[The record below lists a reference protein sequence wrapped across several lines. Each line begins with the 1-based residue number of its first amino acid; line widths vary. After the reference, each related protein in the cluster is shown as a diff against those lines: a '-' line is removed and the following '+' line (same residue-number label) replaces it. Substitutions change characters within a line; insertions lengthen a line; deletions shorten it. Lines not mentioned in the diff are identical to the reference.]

1 MNNRLKTLTKGI
13 ADVSPLMIPV
23 VPFGIIFGVI
33 GMELG
38 LSAYMTFGMSVII
51 FGGASQIVLLQLFS
65 GGASSLVAITSVGA
79 VNSRHLLYGAVF
91 SEYLSHLKLTW
102 KIILSYILI
111 DQAFAVSN
119 TYFKKNKENEFKHYH
134 LLGAGFTCWTIWQ
147 ISTILGIVLGSV
159 VPEELGLSFTI
170 SLTFLAL
177 LINDFRKFKNII
189 VMMVSGIVATIGYN
203 AIPFQAYIIVAAL
216 SALLVATLLTL
227 INLKKKIMHW
237 STIIYCGMITYL
249 TRFSMIFLL
258 KEDILND
265 KTKKVLSYVP
275 SAIFPAII
283 FPPIFLD
290 SAGSLDIESN
300 PKIFAAIL
308 AIIVGYMSRSIL
320 VTIFVGL
327 ISYWFLIFVY
337 YQ

>member
-1 MNNRLKTLTKGI
+1 MNKRLKTLTKGI
-13 ADVSPLMIPV
+13 TDVSPLMIPV

-38 LSAYMTFGMSVII
+38 LSSYMTFGMSVII

-91 SEYLSHLKLTW
+91 SEYLSHLKLSW
-102 KIILSYILI
+102 KVILSYVLI

-119 TYFKKNKENEFKHYH
+119 TYFKKNRENEFKHYH
-134 LLGAGFTCWTIWQ
+134 LLGAGFTCWTVWQ

-159 VPEELGLSFTI
+159 IPEELGLSFAI

-189 VMMVSGIVATIGYN
+189 VMLVSGIVATIGYN

-216 SALLVATLLTL
+216 FALLVATLLTL
-227 INLKKKIMHW
+227 INLKK
-237 STIIYCGMITYL
+237 
-249 TRFSMIFLL
+249 R
-258 KEDILND
+258 
-265 KTKKVLSYVP
+265 
-275 SAIFPAII
+275 
-283 FPPIFLD
+283 
-290 SAGSLDIESN
+290 
-300 PKIFAAIL
+300 
-308 AIIVGYMSRSIL
+308 
-320 VTIFVGL
+320 
-327 ISYWFLIFVY
+327 
-337 YQ
+337 